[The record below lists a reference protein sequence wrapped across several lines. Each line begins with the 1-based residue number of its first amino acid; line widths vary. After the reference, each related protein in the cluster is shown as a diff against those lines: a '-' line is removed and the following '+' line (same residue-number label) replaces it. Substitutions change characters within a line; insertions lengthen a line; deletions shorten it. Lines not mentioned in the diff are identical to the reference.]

1 MLDDELAGSLL
12 GGRPEQGAL
21 IRMNSQIHSRFI
33 NLGSPAPGAHT
44 ANATNH
50 NYGYSGA

>member
-1 MLDDELAGSLL
+1 MLDDELAA
-12 GGRPEQGAL
+12 RFARGAPGARGL
-21 IRMNSQIHSRFI
+21 DSNEFSDPCI
-33 NLGSPAPGAHT
+33 NLGSPAPAAHT